1 MAAFKFATKN
11 HNMIEFNYCGEGVF
25 NVMVNGEEEEGSLY
39 SRNSAFFIEFHKEKA
54 AVYIPSIIAEMMKD
68 TREILD

>member
-25 NVMVNGEEEEGSLY
+25 NVMGNGEEGSLY
-39 SRNSAFFIEFHKEKA
+39 SRNIFFSSNFTKK
-54 AVYIPSIIAEMMKD
+54 
-68 TREILD
+68 RL

>member
-11 HNMIEFNYCGEGVF
+11 HNMIEFDYCGEGLF

-39 SRNSAFFIEFHKEKA
+39 SRNIFFSSNFTKKRLQ
-54 AVYIPSIIAEMMKD
+54 YIYLLLLQK
-68 TREILD
+68 